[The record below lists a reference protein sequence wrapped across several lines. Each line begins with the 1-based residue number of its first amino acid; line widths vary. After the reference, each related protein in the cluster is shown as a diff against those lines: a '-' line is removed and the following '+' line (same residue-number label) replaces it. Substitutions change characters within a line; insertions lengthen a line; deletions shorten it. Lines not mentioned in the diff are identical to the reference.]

1 MQTPGDSMDACCMQP
16 SWWPQDGDTY
26 AFSCLLHPSRRML
39 HRDVKTLNIFLS
51 GPLDQPGQPPSIKL
65 GDVGEAK
72 ECSSG
77 ACRPWSWG

>member
-1 MQTPGDSMDACCMQP
+1 
-16 SWWPQDGDTY
+16 
-26 AFSCLLHPSRRML
+26 ML